1 MSSRTTRGARA
12 ESTLRASFRDKTSH
26 RIYAC
31 DSMSRVS
38 ENTSYREFRTSAPVW
53 TCFDVQYGKGH
64 VIYCMPIGWLSVPLP
79 RIVQIRTRRRQRTTL
94 CARRARRGSTRASR
108 RIASRAYISRT
119 SEPREQRRRRRR
131 RRARRKNRTNRAS
144 VFGVISPPTRWCYA
158 DYTPGFGS
166 RARFFGRETV
176 DRCDRTLD
184 DDADA
189 ADGSR

>member
-38 ENTSYREFRTSAPVW
+38 ENTSYREFRTSAPAW
-53 TCFDVQYGKGH
+53 TCFDVQYGNGH

-94 CARRARRGSTRASR
+94 CARRARRDTTAR
-108 RIASRAYISRT
+108 RIASHT
-119 SEPREQRRRRRR
+119 F
-131 RRARRKNRTNRAS
+131 RARLNRAS
-144 VFGVISPPTRWCYA
+144 S
-158 DYTPGFGS
+158 D
-166 RARFFGRETV
+166 
-176 DRCDRTLD
+176 DDDD
-184 DDADA
+184 DDARDA
-189 ADGSR
+189 RIARIAHRCLV